1 MTVRVDNA
9 AFLSEVARLVGEGH
23 TVTLPLRGYSM
34 RPFLE
39 NGRDKAVLGRPEGV
53 GVGDVVLARI
63 GDGRYVLHRIVSI
76 DGDGGVVLLGD
87 GNLSTESCHMGSIVA
102 RALGFYR
109 KGRSTIDSTSGMKW
123 RAYSAIWMR
132 LRPFRRYL
140 LFVYRNVF
148 CKQ

>member
-1 MTVRVDNA
+1 
-9 AFLSEVARLVGEGH
+9 
-23 TVTLPLRGYSM
+23 M